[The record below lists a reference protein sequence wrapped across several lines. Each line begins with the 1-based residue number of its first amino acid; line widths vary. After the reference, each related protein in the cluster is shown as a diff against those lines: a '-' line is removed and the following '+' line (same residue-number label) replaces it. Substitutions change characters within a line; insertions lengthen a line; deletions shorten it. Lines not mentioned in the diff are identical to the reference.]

1 MLRYN
6 QVEGIKMDKTFE
18 EIKKMKTWNK
28 KSILKFYNG
37 SYDEIINIDGVDF
50 ICYNW
55 NGEEY
60 EAFVIDNKTGENIGL
75 DGVIK
80 EDFNRS
86 IFKVYNNKTDS
97 YRNCKL
103 GEMTDNEDV
112 VESVESY
119 YRVV

>member
-1 MLRYN
+1 
-6 QVEGIKMDKTFE
+6 MDKTFE

-60 EAFVIDNKTGENIGL
+60 EAFVIDNKTGKNIGL

-97 YRNCKL
+97 YRNCRL